1 MYARLLRDR
10 IRRLMNR
17 TNTPQ
22 IKSVTTTKEG
32 RFWALK
38 ADGKL
43 LAIVLYKTGAFEL
56 KRLNKI
62 RRRLIRRPIP
72 DSHATQCDQALAA
85 VPDSEVRWSPRA
97 FKLRSN
103 GSIDGGIG
111 IV

>member
-1 MYARLLRDR
+1 
-10 IRRLMNR
+10 MNR

-56 KRLNKI
+56 KRLI
-62 RRRLIRRPIP
+62 
-72 DSHATQCDQALAA
+72 QGLAGLP
-85 VPDSEVRWSPRA
+85 VDEPDSEKPEAKTAKTKAPVAVKGKPGAKPKPPQKSP
-97 FKLRSN
+97 
-103 GSIDGGIG
+103 GGEKALPATAPAMATT
-111 IV
+111 

>member
-1 MYARLLRDR
+1 
-10 IRRLMNR
+10 MNR

-56 KRLNKI
+56 KRLIQGLAGLPVDEPEGEK
-62 RRRLIRRPIP
+62 PVVKVAKAKAP
-72 DSHATQCDQALAA
+72 APVKGKAGAKPKPPQKAPSAEKAAPATAPATA
-85 VPDSEVRWSPRA
+85 TT
-97 FKLRSN
+97 
-103 GSIDGGIG
+103 
-111 IV
+111 

>member
-1 MYARLLRDR
+1 
-10 IRRLMNR
+10 MNR

-56 KRLNKI
+56 KRLIQGLAGLPVDEPEDAKPEAKTEAKNAKAKVPAP
-62 RRRLIRRPIP
+62 LKGKAGAKPKP
-72 DSHATQCDQALAA
+72 PQKSASSEKATPTAA
-85 VPDSEVRWSPRA
+85 PA
-97 FKLRSN
+97 TATA
-103 GSIDGGIG
+103 
-111 IV
+111 